1 MVHTSCEKRLVIVL
15 VAHEPYTRCIEDRIP
30 GIWSETLFPDIT
42 ATYIPLLKMMESL
55 KKDGVPFKL
64 SLVLS
69 PTLCALL
76 DDPRVQEEYV
86 LWLERLISLG
96 EHELERTKEN
106 KQLSALVQE
115 YISRLNEKKV
125 FFRDACGGLL
135 LPKFAEF
142 AASGNIELLATAA
155 TFCFLPHYRNLSE
168 VIDAQIEAG
177 LLSHRT
183 YFDSIPFGF
192 WLPLMGYTEEIEKNI
207 HKYGLA
213 YTIID
218 SHGFLFSDPLPECG
232 IFAPARCGNGLAVFG
247 RDPETPS
254 DIRSQF
260 AAHTVYRNQ
269 NRDIGFELPCTDLN
283 AFLADD
289 KGRKLTVFKY
299 WTQNNADTVY
309 NHCAAAE
316 QAAQDAE
323 TFLNIKAARLAEA
336 SRELRGAAVSSV
348 CAFDARE
355 LGSNWYEGIDWLEQ
369 VFRRAAKRTDIA
381 CSSCTEILRS
391 SGTLQQIR
399 PFMSAAEGSGYGET
413 LLDKSNSRMF
423 TYAFKAAERMID
435 LAGRFSSDSGLKER
449 CLNLA
454 AKQLLLAQSSDWPRM
469 LYAGINADYAETL
482 FKSAIL
488 GFSTVYDSLGSNCV
502 STEWLTRTEKYLP
515 LFPWINYRIFG
526 KKI

>member
-1 MVHTSCEKRLVIVL
+1 MADTSCDKRLAIVL
-15 VAHEPYTRCIEDRIP
+15 VAHEPYTRCIDDRIP

-42 ATYIPLLKMMESL
+42 ATYIPLLKMMENL
-55 KKDGVPFKL
+55 KKDGVPFRL
-64 SLVLS
+64 SLVIS

-86 LWLERLISLG
+86 LWIERLISLG
-96 EHELERTKEN
+96 EDELERTKETPHLFALATEYMTRL
-106 KQLSALVQE
+106 KQ
-115 YISRLNEKKV
+115 KKD
-125 FFRDACGGLL
+125 FFRDSCGGLL

-142 AASGNIELLATAA
+142 AASGDIELLATAA
-155 TFCFLPHYRNLSE
+155 TFCFLPHYRNLNE

-183 YFDSIPFGF
+183 YFDSLPAGF
-192 WLPLMGYTEEIEKNI
+192 WLPLMGYTEGIEKNI
-207 HKYGLA
+207 HKYGLS
-213 YTIID
+213 YTIAD
-218 SHGFLFSDPLPECG
+218 SHGFLFSDPLPAGG
-232 IFAPARCGNGLAVFG
+232 IFVPARCANGLALFG

-269 NRDIGFELPCTDLN
+269 NRDIGFELPAADLN
-283 AFLADD
+283 AFLAGD
-289 KGRKLTVFKY
+289 KERRLTAFKY

-309 NHCAAAE
+309 NHRAAAK
-316 QAAQDAE
+316 QTVQDAE
-323 TFLNIKAARLAEA
+323 TFLNVKAERLAAA
-336 SRELRGAAVSSV
+336 SRELQGGAV
-348 CAFDARE
+348 CSICTLDARE
-355 LGSNWYEGIDWLEQ
+355 LGFNWYEGIDWLEQ
-369 VFRRAAKRTDIA
+369 LFRQAAERTDIR
-381 CSSCTEILRS
+381 CSSCKEILRS
-391 SGTLQQIR
+391 AGNLQKIR

-413 LLDKSNSRMF
+413 LLDKSNGWMF
-423 TYAFKAAERMID
+423 KYAFKAAERMVD
-435 LAGRFSSDSGLKER
+435 LADRFSSDSGLKER

-469 LYAGINADYAETL
+469 VHAGMNADYAETL

-502 STEWLTRTEKYLP
+502 STEWLTRTEKYFP